1 MYRILV
7 VGGDKRNIYL
17 AGILNRK
24 IFEVSVCGFD
34 ESVRFTNDITVADDI
49 KKAASTSDVIVFG
62 LPMSHDNITVNSPYS
77 QKCIYIADIIGNA
90 KKDAV
95 ITGGRVNAEIKE
107 KYKCD
112 IWDYAKRDDFAYL
125 NAVPT
130 AEGAIEAA
138 MQLSPCTIHGS
149 LCMVTGFGRCAEVLA
164 LTLRAMGARVHVFA
178 RSAKDLSHA
187 EALGFNS
194 YHLAQLA
201 SLSKD
206 YDMIFNSIPF
216 GIFTSECIDNIK
228 PSCIFTDI
236 ASAPGGIS
244 EDADKSKIK
253 YNFLPGLPSRYS
265 PCTAAQIIEK
275 VIMTIMRESGKDAY
289 GWLLTKQGSGLP

>member
-1 MYRILV
+1 MYRILIA
-7 VGGDKRNIYL
+7 GGDKRNIYL
-17 AGILNRK
+17 AGILNRE

-34 ESVRFTNDITVADDI
+34 EDVRFTNDIIVTDDI
-49 KKAASTSDVIVFG
+49 KTAASEADVIVFG

-77 QKCIYIADIIGNA
+77 QKCIYIADIADSA

-95 ITGGRVNAEIKE
+95 ITGGRVNSEIKE
-107 KYKCD
+107 KYKCN
-112 IWDYAKRDDFAYL
+112 IWDYAKRDDFAWL

-138 MQLSPCTIHGS
+138 MQMSSATIHGS
-149 LCMVTGFGRCAEVLA
+149 LCMVTGFGKCAEILA
-164 LTLRAMGARVHVFA
+164 LTLKSMGATVHIFA

-187 EALGFNS
+187 EALGFKS
-194 YHLAQLA
+194 YHLTYLS

-253 YNFLPGLPSRYS
+253 YNFLPGLPGKYS

-275 VIMTIMRESGKDAY
+275 VILTIMRESGKDAY